1 MGKGVYSGLLQ
12 ATFIT
17 PSLWKLNKSLS
28 FSHPDLDSE
37 DLELLSKKGAN
48 VDLSEKTI
56 TVPEGFET
64 NLASVPRALWALIS
78 PTDLSRAATIHDGIY
93 SVCIE
98 SYPSNTD
105 FERKQLRAFAD
116 FVFLEAMKSAE
127 NPVIPN
133 WKIYSAYYAVRWFGF
148 AAARPKDWKNYEI
161 PNKKPEQP
169 KEEKHEEHSWENEG
183 GA

>member
-1 MGKGVYSGLLQ
+1 MSKGVYSGLLQ

-37 DLELLSKKGAN
+37 DLELLLKKGAN

-64 NLASVPRALWALIS
+64 NLASVPRVLWALIS

-93 SVCIE
+93 SICIE

-105 FERKQLRAFAD
+105 FERRQLRAFAD

-127 NPVIPN
+127 NPTLPK

-148 AAARPKDWKNYEI
+148 AAARPKDWKDYEI
-161 PNKKPEQP
+161 PVEKPKKQKPAKTENPEDMM
-169 KEEKHEEHSWENEG
+169 
-183 GA
+183 

>member
-1 MGKGVYSGLLQ
+1 MSKGVYSGLLQ

-37 DLELLSKKGAN
+37 DLELLLKKGAN

-64 NLASVPRALWALIS
+64 NLASVPRVLWALIS
-78 PTDLSRAATIHDGIY
+78 PTDLARSATCHDMIY
-93 SVCIE
+93 SICIE
-98 SYPSNTD
+98 SYPSNTEY
-105 FERKQLRAFAD
+105 ERKQLRAFAD

-127 NPVIPN
+127 NPTLPK

-148 AAARPKDWKNYEI
+148 AAARPKDWKDYEI
-161 PNKKPEQP
+161 PVEKPKKQKPAKTENPEDMM
-169 KEEKHEEHSWENEG
+169 
-183 GA
+183 